1 MWLRLVASAIV
12 AAAVSS
18 HSFAQ
23 PASNDYTAQIA
34 WCAQDKSP
42 ADCPVTYQ
50 TLRAD
55 DCLSSH
61 DNRSCLIRL
70 AKEAAAAGDCG
81 RAYKLVYACQCN
93 KSQESARG
101 AIAAAGPSAVCKY
114 LMGG

>member
-1 MWLRLVASAIV
+1 MWVKLVAFAIV
-12 AAAVSS
+12 AAAASS

-34 WCAQDKSP
+34 WCAQDRSP

-55 DCLSSH
+55 DCS
-61 DNRSCLIRL
+61 
-70 AKEAAAAGDCG
+70 

-101 AIAAAGPSAVCKY
+101 AITAAGPSAVCKY
-114 LMGG
+114 LTGG